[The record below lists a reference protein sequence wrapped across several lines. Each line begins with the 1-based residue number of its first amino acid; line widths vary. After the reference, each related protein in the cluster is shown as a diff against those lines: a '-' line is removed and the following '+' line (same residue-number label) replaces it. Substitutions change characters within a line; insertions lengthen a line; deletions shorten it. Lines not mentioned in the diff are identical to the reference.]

1 MKTINKIFAI
11 LISML
16 LVTSFAVYTAS
27 AATYFSDGNFTFSKN
42 GDGTITIVKFDLDDA
57 AMVVPESIF
66 GDTVVAI
73 DELAFFANDTVV
85 TATFPDTLTTIG
97 EFCFNG
103 AKKLESVAIPKN
115 CTNVGKGAFQSCTSL
130 TSVTFESELTAIN
143 NQLFY
148 KCSSLESIVLP
159 STVESIGNLA
169 FAECTAL
176 KSITIPK
183 ATTSI
188 AQNAF
193 RNCSD
198 VVIYGY
204 NNSYA
209 QEYAAENNIP
219 FVALNEYELGDAD
232 LNGDINISDATMIQK
247 YLVKLAEFDDTQL
260 AVSDVDGDGV
270 ITVSDAT
277 TIQKYLAGLIE
288 SLS

>member
-1 MKTINKIFAI
+1 MKNLKKFLTIFLSVIIVASI
-11 LISML
+11 
-16 LVTSFAVYTAS
+16 AVVSTS
-27 AATYFSDGNFTFSKN
+27 AATYFSDGNFTFAKN
-42 GDGTITIVKFDLDDA
+42 GDGTITIVKYNLTDPD
-57 AMVVPESIF
+57 MIVPESIF

-73 DELAFFANDTVV
+73 DELAFYTDDTIV
-85 TATFPDTLTTIG
+85 TATFPNTLTSIG
-97 EFCFNG
+97 DYCFNG
-103 AKKLESVAIPKN
+103 AKKVEEVTIPES
-115 CTNVGKGAFQSCTSL
+115 CTYLGVGAFQNCKQL
-130 TSVTFESELTAIN
+130 TTVNFLSDLTAIN
-143 NQLFY
+143 RQTFY
-148 KCSSLESIVLP
+148 GCSSLESIVLP
-159 STVESIGNLA
+159 SIVESIGNLA

-219 FVALNEYELGDAD
+219 FVALNEYELGDVD

-247 YLVKLAEFDDTQL
+247 YLVKLVEFDDTQL